1 MLKENNPEVHILTI
15 TCICGAPVAQLVKP
29 WPTDLEVPSLSP
41 AQGEIFLNVNE
52 FHVRSSIFWMPD
64 CQIQNSRTGNSRN
77 TRTRN
82 TRRPEQ
88 EIPNCQTCGSFLKEK
103 KFRAYQKFFFISNT
117 RAVLSRIPFICCI
130 YQTSL
135 AFLKYFTYLKIPYIP
150 V

>member
-1 MLKENNPEVHILTI
+1 MVLGKLPVPGRHTI
-15 TCICGAPVAQLVKP
+15 WITVGQGPIALAVGAGGG
-29 WPTDLEVPSLSP
+29 SLD
-41 AQGEIFLNVNE
+41 
-52 FHVRSSIFWMPD
+52 SSIFWMPD

>member
-1 MLKENNPEVHILTI
+1 MFKYVNLRSSDVLNGLGDRGPDPRFYGEV
-15 TCICGAPVAQLVKP
+15 
-29 WPTDLEVPSLSP
+29 
-41 AQGEIFLNVNE
+41 
-52 FHVRSSIFWMPD
+52 SSIFWMPY
-64 CQIQNSRTGNSRN
+64 CQIQNSRTRNSRN

-117 RAVLSRIPFICCI
+117 RAVLSCIPFICCI

-150 V
+150 VIYYQRFHADQ

>member
-1 MLKENNPEVHILTI
+1 MCSSSVSVLSWISFN
-15 TCICGAPVAQLVKP
+15 LVVIFS
-29 WPTDLEVPSLSP
+29 TTRYYCSESGSSGHSTSLLISVLIYSNTSVVSFGCRI
-41 AQGEIFLNVNE
+41 A
-52 FHVRSSIFWMPD
+52 RSRI
-64 CQIQNSRTGNSRN
+64 GNSRN